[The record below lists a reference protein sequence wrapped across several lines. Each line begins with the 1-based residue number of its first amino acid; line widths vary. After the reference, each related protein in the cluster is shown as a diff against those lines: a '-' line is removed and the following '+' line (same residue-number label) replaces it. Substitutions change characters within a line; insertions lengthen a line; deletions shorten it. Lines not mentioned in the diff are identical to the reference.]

1 MTSSCALSAA
11 KGCCHGWRAVLY
23 TNALAFLSNG
33 VKPMLSVQGDGDEDG
48 EVTEST
54 GEGGVMMGGAPRKKR
69 KGRHYDASNDVILRL
84 EALPPKE
91 VKVRRQSD

>member
-1 MTSSCALSAA
+1 
-11 KGCCHGWRAVLY
+11 
-23 TNALAFLSNG
+23 
-33 VKPMLSVQGDGDEDG
+33 MLSVQGDGDEDG